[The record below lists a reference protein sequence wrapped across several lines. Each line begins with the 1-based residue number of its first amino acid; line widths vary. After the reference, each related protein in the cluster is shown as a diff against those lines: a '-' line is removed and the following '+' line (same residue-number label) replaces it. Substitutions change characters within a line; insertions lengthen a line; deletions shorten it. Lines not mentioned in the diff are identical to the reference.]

1 MQLRDKKISTSNPTL
16 NTLIAELGDECQN
29 VITLVN
35 QFQLNDLSNKQ
46 KVEILAELLASTIHL
61 NTHCDENFQEMISD
75 EIEGLPDEA

>member
-16 NTLIAELGDECQN
+16 NTLIAELRDECQN

-75 EIEGLPDEA
+75 EIESLPDEA

>member
-35 QFQLNDLSNKQ
+35 QFQLNDLSDKQ

-75 EIEGLPDEA
+75 EIEILPDEA

>member
-35 QFQLNDLSNKQ
+35 QFQLNDLSDKQ
-46 KVEILAELLASTIHL
+46 KVEILSELLASTIHL
-61 NTHCDENFQEMISD
+61 NTHCDENFQEMISE

>member
-1 MQLRDKKISTSNPTL
+1 MQLRDRKISTSNPTL

-61 NTHCDENFQEMISD
+61 NTHCDENFQDLISQ
-75 EIEGLPDEA
+75 ELEALPDA

>member
-1 MQLRDKKISTSNPTL
+1 MQLRDKKIGTSNPTL

-46 KVEILAELLASTIHL
+46 KAEILAELLASTIHL
-61 NTHCDENFQEMISD
+61 NTHCDENFQDLISQ
-75 EIEGLPDEA
+75 ELAVLPDDI